1 MASSRGLW
9 TIVDDDSRVDRRLSN
24 TACLNGTHSC
34 SQQDPT
40 FWSLLVLA
48 FVFSNHGPGLALIAM
63 AIAVDPVILAAFGE
77 PPEGLDLEERRVV
90 NHNVAV
96 CVSLGIAVA
105 AVALR
110 LYVRRLKGARL
121 WFDDYAIIFSTVS
134 FVYQPPTDWNHD

>member
-1 MASSRGLW
+1 MASSRGLR
-9 TIVDDDSRVDRRLSN
+9 TIVDDSRVDRHLRN
-24 TACLNGTHSC
+24 AACLNGTPSC

-63 AIAVDPVILAAFGE
+63 AITVDPVILAAFGE
-77 PPEGLDLEERRVV
+77 PPEGIDLEERLVV

-96 CVSLGIAVA
+96 SVSLGLAVA

-110 LYVRRLKGARL
+110 LYVRRLKGARMWL
-121 WFDDYAIIFSTVS
+121 DDYAIIFSTVS
-134 FVYQPPTDWNHD
+134 FVYQPLTDWNHD